1 MAATVEWY
9 SYHGVCGGGCSLQIS
24 NIRYNLADDNDQ
36 DETNKCVR
44 PAVGTNLS
52 FWKVLALYATVAPGT
67 GINNVYVFTDGAL
80 AWTDCTVY
88 TGDETPAAYDQATGD
103 SISGDA
109 MVANYGGGG
118 VITGQT
124 DFYTYVTG
132 EGNMKSWS
140 GSIGAATGK
149 ITDYLVLQLSIGTS
163 AVLGQ
168 QASETYTA
176 QYDET

>member
-9 SYHGVCGGGCSLQIS
+9 SYHGVGGSGAQIS
-24 NIRYNLADDNDQ
+24 NIRYKLADDNTQ
-36 DETNKCVR
+36 DENNKNVR
-44 PAVGTNLS
+44 PASGTNLS
-52 FWKVLALYATVAPGT
+52 FWKVVALHATVQPST
-67 GINNVYVFTDGAL
+67 GINNCFVYTDGAL
-80 AWTDCTVY
+80 AWTGCTVY
-88 TGDETPAAYDQATGD
+88 VGDETPAAYDQATGD

-109 MVANYGGGG
+109 MVGNYTG
-118 VITGQT
+118 ITGQT
-124 DFYTYVTG
+124 DFYSYVTG
-132 EGNMKSWS
+132 EGNMKTWS

-149 ITDYLVLQLSIGTS
+149 ITDYLVLQLAISPT

>member
-1 MAATVEWY
+1 MAATVETY
-9 SYHGVCGGGCSLQIS
+9 SYHGAESGAQIS

-52 FWKVLALYATVAPGT
+52 WWTVIALYATVAPGT
-67 GINNVYVFTDGAL
+67 GINNIYLYTDGAL
-80 AWTDCTVY
+80 AWADCTVY
-88 TGDETPAAYDQATGD
+88 IANDAGLSYDQATG
-103 SISGDA
+103 STTSGDD
-109 MVANYGGGG
+109 MNGNYSG
-118 VITGQT
+118 VTGKT

-132 EGNMKSWS
+132 EGNMKSIG

-149 ITDYLVLQLSIGTS
+149 ISDYVPLQLAIGTS

-168 QASETYTA
+168 QASETYTW